1 MDNILNTSN
10 ICVCVQERSQ
20 NFELR
25 EVALLLAL
33 LLAECGGFNL
43 RLCYLAIE
51 LREAALLLAECGD
64 FNLWFCFLVVENFF
78 FFCVGKNKIIFV

>member
-25 EVALLLAL
+25 EVALLLA
-33 LLAECGGFNL
+33 ECGGFNL
-43 RLCYLAIE
+43 KLCYLAIE
-51 LREAALLLAECGD
+51 LREAALLLAEYGD
-64 FNLWFCFLVVENFF
+64 FNLWFCYLVVENFF
-78 FFCVGKNKIIFV
+78 FLYG